1 MPLTVEACRVNWLT
15 TMMSPPTS
23 CTERFITPFS
33 SLKIRMR
40 TILPLSHS
48 MSWGV
53 SASLDAQKDKQTG
66 ADRGGEHSV
75 GRYTGTG
82 DALDDSS
89 HVPVFGI

>member
-1 MPLTVEACRVNWLT
+1 MQGKLA
-15 TMMSPPTS
+15 
-23 CTERFITPFS
+23 
-33 SLKIRMR
+33 
-40 TILPLSHS
+40 HHDD
-48 MSWGV
+48 V
-53 SASLDAQKDKQTG
+53 SADVLYRTVHHAVLVVEDTHADDLAAEPFDVLGGVGVLDAQKDKQTG